1 MYCEFSEYDFN
12 ELKKITAILRS
23 ENGCSWDRTQTHES
37 LVKCLEDECLEVIS
51 AIKNKA
57 DDNLKEELGD
67 VLLLIL
73 LNSQIESERGK
84 LTIDDVIQTLG
95 EKLIRRHP
103 HVFGD
108 KKADTPEECL
118 AIWKEIKKL
127 EKEQRGYKK

>member
-1 MYCEFSEYDFN
+1 M
-12 ELKKITAILRS
+12 
-23 ENGCSWDRTQTHES
+23 
-37 LVKCLEDECLEVIS
+37 
-51 AIKNKA
+51 
-57 DDNLKEELGD
+57 
-67 VLLLIL
+67 IL
-73 LNSQIESERGK
+73 LNSQIASERGK
-84 LTIDDVIQTLG
+84 FTIDDVIQTLG